1 MLSFAFHGQENCRKI
16 WELAKGHTASQWNLL
31 VSEPACF
38 NYLED
43 ILNIQ
48 YLHRALMGE
57 TCIVDRIKI
66 ALCLNRTKTIS

>member
-1 MLSFAFHGQENCRKI
+1 MDKKTAERFGNL
-16 WELAKGHTASQWNLL
+16 LKGHTASQWNLL